1 VRTIWIIIQK
11 EFLQIVRNRMML
23 PMIFIVPLVQLLI
36 LVYAATMEV
45 KHIDLLVIDRDNSEY
60 SRGLT
65 SRLAGQK
72 MYHLS
77 VLPADGG
84 AGDAALLGD
93 HADAV
98 LEIPRECERSLLR
111 GQNSSVQLRLDA
123 VNGMAAGIIN
133 QYTSRIIEDHHRA
146 WLASRFPAR
155 ERDGPRWIRVIPRY
169 WYNPELNYKHY
180 MLPGILV
187 ILVTIM
193 GMFLSAISLVREK
206 EIGTIEQINVTP
218 IKRIH
223 FIPGKLIP
231 FWIIALGELA
241 FGLAVGRLLFGVPMR
256 GSLLVLFAFTS
267 VYLLA
272 VMGIGLFLAAISR
285 TQQQLMF
292 MYFFF
297 MLVFLM
303 MSGLFTPVESMPEW
317 AQTINHINPFAYFM
331 RVIRM
336 VLLKASGFRDILPE
350 FTAMSIYAVAALLL
364 AVWRYRKTTG

>member
-1 VRTIWIIIQK
+1 
-11 EFLQIVRNRMML
+11 ML
-23 PMIFIVPLVQLLI
+23 PMIFVVPLVQLLI

-45 KHIDLLVIDRDNSEY
+45 KHIDLLVVDRDNSEY
-60 SRGLT
+60 SRGL
-65 SRLAGQK
+65 SARLAGQR
-72 MYHLS
+72 MYH
-77 VLPADGG
+77 VTVIPAEGG
-84 AGDAALLGD
+84 EADAALLD
-93 HADAV
+93 DRADAV
-98 LEIPRECERSLLR
+98 LEIPRECERTLLR

-133 QYTSRIIEDHHRA
+133 QYTSRIIADHHRG
-146 WLASRFPAR
+146 WLTARFPGKGG
-155 ERDGPRWIRVIPRY
+155 DGLRQISILPRY

-206 EIGTIEQINVTP
+206 EVGNIEQINVTP

-231 FWIIALGELA
+231 FWLIALGELA
-241 FGLAVGRLLFGVPMR
+241 FGLTVGWILFGVPVR
-256 GSLLVLFAFTS
+256 GSLLVLFLFTS

-285 TQQQLMF
+285 TQQQLLF

-303 MSGLFTPVESMPEW
+303 MSGLFTPAESMPEW
-317 AQTINHINPFAYFM
+317 AQKINYLNPFAYFM

-336 VLLKASGFRDILPE
+336 VLLKGPGFRDILSE
-350 FTAMSIYAVAALLL
+350 FAAMSGYALMALSL
-364 AVWRYRKTTG
+364 AVWRYRKTI